1 MGRPKKWPSYA
12 LESLENTLALLKDFD
27 RELKRAQELM
37 ADGEHERA
45 QIAMSDARASAL
57 KCVEHLV
64 RARAGKYERGDAGA
78 WPAATEDVLS
88 QSAPTRIRTKSPT
101 RRPLP

>member
-1 MGRPKKWPSYA
+1 MGRPLKKWPSYA

-27 RELKRAQELM
+27 RDLRRAQELM
-37 ADGEHERA
+37 AGGEHERA

-64 RARAGKYERGDAGA
+64 RARTGEYQREGAAAWKDATTDA
-78 WPAATEDVLS
+78 RT
-88 QSAPTRIRTKSPT
+88 SARTQPKK
-101 RRPLP
+101 